1 MGSTLA
7 FPFMLPDAG
16 KDEEVSLESTLNQ
29 KKKVFRSQL
38 LQGRE
43 QDNRFDVMY
52 L

>member
-29 KKKVFRSQL
+29 KRKFLDLNYYKDESRTIDL
-38 LQGRE
+38 
-43 QDNRFDVMY
+43 M
-52 L
+52 